1 MVAPRIFFFFFFSGA
16 AKPALEFLS
25 LNIIKMKI
33 R

>member
-1 MVAPRIFFFFFFSGA
+1 MVASRIFFFSSGA